1 MRETKLKFSKKDRLP
16 VMCLGQKNGY
26 SLKGKLWVEGK
37 NGIFLGYGR
46 IVLLERIKQYGSIS
60 KAAKS
65 MKMAYRHAWDLVDSV
80 NRQAMKPF
88 VETATG
94 GKKGGGAILTK
105 HGEKAVEEFWKFHN
119 NFKDFLCGETK
130 KIEF

>member
-1 MRETKLKFSKKDRLP
+1 MTIIVIPDNILRMR
-16 VMCLGQKNGY
+16 KNGY
-26 SLKGKLWVEGK
+26 KLKGKLWIEGK

-46 IVLLERIKQYGSIS
+46 VVLLERIKQYGSIS

-65 MKMAYRHAWDLVDSV
+65 MQMAYRHAWDLIDSI
-80 NRQAMKPF
+80 NKQAVKPF

-105 HGEKAVEEFWKFHN
+105 QGEKAVKEFWKFHN
-119 NFKDFLCGETK
+119 DFREFLRDETD